1 MKNIIIGTAGHVDHG
16 KSALIRRLTG
26 VETDRLDEEKK
37 RGITIDLGFAWLD
50 LPDGGR
56 AGIIDVPGHEK
67 FVSNMLAGAAGMDLV
82 MLIVAADEGVMPQT
96 TEHLEILSLL
106 GIPRGILVLNKI
118 DLVDEEWQMLVEDDL
133 RQSCK
138 GTFLEDAPLCKVSAQ
153 TGEGIEELKQVIFQE
168 IDKAKGKDLDRPFRL
183 AIDRSFKKGGFGL
196 VITGTGMEG
205 IVHRGEDVMLYP
217 DQVPLK
223 VRTIQVHGEDK
234 DEGVAGQRLAINL
247 TGEDRGLVERGKWL
261 AQKDSLVPT
270 EYLEIELSLLPSSDF
285 SVKSESQLHVHLGAS
300 EHLARIVLYGP
311 RELHPGEKAFARL
324 NFEEPVVAKLFD
336 PLVLR
341 FYSPVTTVGGGRVV
355 DPAPPKQRLKM
366 EERINNLTNIVKG
379 TPAERLYLAINSGSR
394 LFEPVHI
401 AALRAGLDLPDEARA
416 ALEELLNDN
425 RVIKLSE
432 TVYISDQYLDKL
444 ENKAVNV
451 WQSFHREQPLKP
463 GMKKEEARTRM
474 LARQTQDIQ
483 DGVLSALLERN
494 ILRQEDNLL
503 ALTDFAIERPAEL
516 VAVEDELLKFYEA
529 RGYEPYDKEEVLTV
543 PPMKD
548 KAAAALKP
556 LVKKPLKPDQVRDVI
571 LDDMVDRE
579 MLVLLTPDLFISK
592 TYYEKAID
600 LVKAMIQKNGEMKL
614 AEFRDAID
622 SSRKYAVAIL
632 EKLDRDKITK
642 MRGDVRVLI

>member
-463 GMKKEEARTRM
+463 GMKKEEARTRL

-503 ALTDFAIERPAEL
+503 ALTDFAIERPDAL
-516 VAVEDELLKFYEA
+516 VAVEDELLKLYEA
-529 RGYEPYDKEEVLTV
+529 RGYEPYDKDEVMDV

-556 LVKKPLKPDQVRDVI
+556 LVKKPLKPDQVRDII

>member
-133 RQSCK
+133 RQSCQ

-205 IVHRGEDVMLYP
+205 VVHRGEDVMLYP

-463 GMKKEEARTRM
+463 GMKKEEARTRL

-503 ALTDFAIERPAEL
+503 ALTDFAIERPDAL
-516 VAVEDELLKFYEA
+516 VAVEDELLKLYEA
-529 RGYEPYDKEEVLTV
+529 RGYEPYDKDEVMDV

-592 TYYEKAID
+592 TYYDKAID
-600 LVKAMIQKNGEMKL
+600 LVKAMIQQNGEMKL

>member
-82 MLIVAADEGVMPQT
+82 LLIVAADEGVMPQT

-118 DLVDEEWQMLVEDDL
+118 DLVDEEWQMLVEEDL
-133 RQSCK
+133 KESCK
-138 GTFLEDAPLCKVSAQ
+138 GTFLEDAPLCKVSAE
-153 TGEGIEELKQVIFQE
+153 TGEGVEELKEVIFQE

-183 AIDRSFKKGGFGL
+183 AIDRAFTKGGFGL

-205 IVHRGEDVMLYP
+205 TMQKGGDVMLYP
-217 DQVPLK
+217 DEVDLK

-261 AQKDSLVPT
+261 AAKNSLVPT
-270 EYLEIELSLLPSSDF
+270 EYLEIELSLLPSADF
-285 SVKSESQLHVHLGAS
+285 SVKSESQLHIHLGAS

-324 NFEEPVVAKLFD
+324 HFDEPVVAKLFD

-341 FYSPVTTVGGGRVV
+341 FFSPVTTVGGGRVV

-366 EERINNLTNIVKG
+366 DERVANLTAVVQG
-379 TPAERLYLAINSGSR
+379 TPAERLYLAINSASR
-394 LFEPVHI
+394 LYEPVHV
-401 AALRAGLDLPDEARA
+401 AALRAGLDLKEEAA
-416 ALEELLNDN
+416 EALQTLLDAG
-425 RVIKLSE
+425 RVVRLSE

-444 ENKAVNV
+444 ANKAKNV
-451 WQSFHREQPLKP
+451 WRTFHREQPLKS

-474 LARQTQDIQ
+474 LARQSQDVQ
-483 DGVLSALLERN
+483 DGVLRALVDTDV
-494 ILRQEDNLL
+494 LRENNNLL
-503 ALTDFAIERPAEL
+503 ALRDFEITRPEAL
-516 VAVEDELLKFYEA
+516 VTFEDALLEAYEA
-529 RGYEPYDKEEVLTV
+529 RGYEPYDKDEVMELDLV
-543 PPMKD
+543 KN
-548 KAAAALKP
+548 KAAEALRP
-556 LVKKPLKPDQVRDVI
+556 LVKKQLKPEQVRDLI
-571 LDDMVDRE
+571 LDDMVDRG
-579 MLVLLTPDLFISK
+579 MLVLLTPEMFISK
-592 TYYEKAID
+592 AYYDKAIGI
-600 LVKAMIQKNGEMKL
+600 VKEMIGKNGEMKL

-642 MRGDVRVLI
+642 MRGEVRVLI